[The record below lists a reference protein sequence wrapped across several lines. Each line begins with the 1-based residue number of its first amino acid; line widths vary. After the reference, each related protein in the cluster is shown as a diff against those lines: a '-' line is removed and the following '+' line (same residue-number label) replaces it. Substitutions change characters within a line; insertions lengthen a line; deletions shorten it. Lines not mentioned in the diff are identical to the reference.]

1 MVRDP
6 ARIVSRRLAAA
17 LFALALAAP
26 AAAQQRVVFPSL
38 DSDVTGGS
46 PTRLE
51 ALLWRPTGNGPSP
64 AIVLLHG
71 CGGLMGSGRAPT
83 ARHREW
89 AVRFAALGFVALHVD
104 SFRPRG
110 FDQVCTQQQ
119 PNARPAVERTRDAY
133 AALIWLQAQRFVDPA
148 RVGIMGWS
156 HGGSTTLWTVGAA
169 TPARPPRLAYD
180 FVAAVAFYPGCAAPA
195 RAPGWRTEIP
205 LLVLIGEA
213 DDWTPAPACHALAER
228 AARDGSPVE
237 FVFYPGAHHGF
248 DAPNQSIRVLP
259 DIVST
264 ASHTATIG
272 TNPAARVDSIVRVST
287 WFRERLEP

>member
-1 MVRDP
+1 MKP
-6 ARIVSRRLAAA
+6 RLAVA
-17 LFALALAAP
+17 LLALALAAP
-26 AAAQQRVVFPSL
+26 AAAQQRVSFPSL
-38 DSDVTGGS
+38 DSDVTAGA
-46 PTRLE
+46 PTQLD
-51 ALLWRPTGNGPSP
+51 ALLWRPTGGGPSP

-71 CGGLMGSGRAPT
+71 CGGLMGNGRAPT

-110 FDQVCTQQQ
+110 FNEVCTQQQ
-119 PNARPAVERTRDAY
+119 PTARPAVERPRDAY
-133 AALIWLQAQRFVDPA
+133 AALLWLQAQRFVDPA

-156 HGGSTTLWTVGAA
+156 HGGSTTLWTVSAA
-169 TPARPPRLAYD
+169 TRARPPGLVHD
-180 FVAAVAFYPGCAAPA
+180 FVAAVAFYPGCAAPVSF
-195 RAPGWRTEIP
+195 RPGWNTNIP

-228 AARDGSPVE
+228 AAIHGSPVE

-248 DAPNQSIRVLP
+248 DAPNQRITVLP
-259 DIVST
+259 NIAST

-272 TNPAARVDSIVRVST
+272 THPSARVDSIVRVSA
-287 WFRERLEP
+287 WFRDRLEP